1 MARPSADRVKAV
13 WTGIG
18 TGTMSLG
25 GAADASVQ
33 AFPASLDGHV
43 VRYMIKHETALEAES
58 GVGVYTHAGA
68 TLTRVYRTSPTLGG
82 SPVAFS
88 AGNKFVSP
96 TASSLDLVVNES
108 TSDPAASDSISTGF
122 LKGHLW
128 LNTSTQTT
136 WICVVHTAAAAFWS
150 RLDGAGIT
158 LDQHDII
165 ARIVAGS
172 GHGAAV
178 AATDLTEHLT
188 PGAGDM
194 VLLWAGGTT
203 LRKSNLGN
211 LATTAD
217 AAPLLVSGTGTF
229 PLASTDRMHQNKI
242 ITSGATNV
250 IFQVPAAAAANSEWR
265 VMPRHDG
272 CTVTV
277 AAGTISPTTAR
288 IINGGLVIVTVVSNT
303 GSSPVV
309 EVRGEVIVPST
320 NVTTK
325 TYDADDDKQDFT
337 ATGTQTFSAAVNYPN
352 GFYVNIWNT
361 GAGTISITGA
371 DATHTLPVHGV
382 CTVKKRGD
390 GALVCNGSSATS
402 PNTLLDAA

>member
-1 MARPSADRVKAV
+1 MTRPSADRIKAV
-13 WTGIG
+13 WTGTG

-25 GAADASVQ
+25 GAAPGEAVQ
-33 AFPASLDGHV
+33 AFPAALDGHI
-43 VRYMIKHETALEAES
+43 VRYVTKHETAQEAES
-58 GVGVYTHAGA
+58 GYGLYTHSGA
-68 TLTRVYRTSPTLGG
+68 TLSRLYRTSPTLGG
-82 SPVAFS
+82 AAVSFS
-88 AGNKFVSP
+88 AGNKFVSV
-96 TASSLDLVVNES
+96 TDSHIDIVANES
-108 TSDPAASDSISTGF
+108 TIDPATTDNITTGF

-128 LNTSTQTT
+128 LNTVTQTT
-136 WICVVHTAAAAFWS
+136 HICVVHTAPAVWS

-178 AATDLTEHLT
+178 AAGDLTEHLT
-188 PGAGDM
+188 PGSGDM

-217 AAPLLVSGTGTF
+217 AAPTLVSGSGTF

-242 ITSGATNV
+242 ITSSATNV
-250 IFQVPAAAAANSEWR
+250 IFQVPAAAAPNSEWR
-265 VMPRHDG
+265 IMPRHTG

-277 AAGTISPTTAR
+277 AAGTITPATAR
-288 IINGGLVIVTVVSNT
+288 IINGGLVIVTVVSNA

-320 NVTTK
+320 SVTTK
-325 TYDADDDKQDFT
+325 TYLADDHGQDFT
-337 ATGTQTFSAAVNYPN
+337 ATGDQTFGAATGFPN

-361 GAGTISITGA
+361 GAGAISVIGV
-371 DATHTLPVHGV
+371 DATHSLPVHGV
-382 CTVKKRGD
+382 VTVKKRGD
-390 GALVCNGSSATS
+390 GALVANGSGGD
-402 PNTLLDAA
+402 TLLDLI